1 MDFLNIRK
9 EKDPME
15 FSIVPLLLG
24 NRDISAEAHTALA
37 ENRLQDA
44 AAILMEENGLSC
56 VEVGHL
62 LDVLAC

>member
-1 MDFLNIRK
+1 
-9 EKDPME
+9 ME
-15 FSIVPLLLG
+15 FSLVPLLLE

-44 AAILMEENGLSC
+44 AAILMEQNGLSC

-62 LDVLAC
+62 LDI